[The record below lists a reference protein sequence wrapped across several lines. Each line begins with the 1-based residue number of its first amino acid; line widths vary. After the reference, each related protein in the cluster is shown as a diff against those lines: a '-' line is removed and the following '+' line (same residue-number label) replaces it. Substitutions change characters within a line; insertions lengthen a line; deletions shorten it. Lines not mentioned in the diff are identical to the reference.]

1 MSLERKL
8 PNWLRKPTHKKE
20 VIATSKGWI
29 VKDTGEILVSVK
41 NLDKRIEEYFGFSE
55 AKPVDNF
62 IVENIDVPVPNEIV
76 SEPSQD
82 EPEQQD
88 QSVDIPSE
96 QESSVDT
103 PSDSD
108 KPSDDTASVVDDLL
122 NQVDPDKKTW
132 VSKNGKNKMVKM
144 TELEQF
150 LSDGW
155 DKGRAK

>member
-55 AKPVDNF
+55 ALPVDEF
-62 IVENIDVPVPNEIV
+62 ITEKLNVDVPVV
-76 SEPSQD
+76 SEPAQEQPV
-82 EPEQQD
+82 EPEVT
-88 QSVDIPSE
+88 VDIPSDT
-96 QESSVDT
+96 ESNTDV
-103 PSDSD
+103 PSDSE
-108 KPSDDTASVVDDLL
+108 KPSDDTSSVVDGLL
-122 NQVDPDKKTW
+122 NEVDPDKKTW
-132 VSKNGKNKMVKM
+132 VSKDGKNKMVKL